1 MTRSY
6 RVRQIV
12 KLFVLNLLGLSP
24 AAFSSVACADDLM
37 QVYRDAIAN
46 DPVYASARA
55 ALSAGRE
62 RLPQATAGLLPTV
75 DASTFT
81 QWNEADIRLREA
93 NAEIRNRQYN
103 SNGFTVSLNQPL
115 FRWQTWE
122 KYKQAELAIVQA
134 EAEFA
139 QSTQQLIV
147 RVVQAYFD
155 VLAAQDEL
163 AFLAAQK
170 EALTEL
176 LAQARKSFA
185 VGKANITDLYDA
197 QARYDV
203 VASQELAA
211 KNGVE
216 IKKRALRQITNKH
229 TQRLTPLKAS
239 MKLSMPLPDVM
250 DEWVA
255 RAERDNFTV
264 RVKEAAV
271 EIAVRELS
279 QQRAGHYPTLDLFAN
294 RTKSSAGNSTTT
306 FIGSDVYSS
315 AIGVRL
321 AIPIFA
327 GGAIVS
333 RTREAIASLEQAR
346 QDAEAARR
354 TADQNTTQSFLDV
367 TSGISQINGLETALK
382 SNQMAL
388 DANRKGY
395 SVGLRINNDVLT
407 ALQQLFSAKRD
418 LSKARYDTMVNSLKL
433 KAAAGNLLET
443 DIEEINRIALDHE

>member
-1 MTRSY
+1 
-6 RVRQIV
+6 
-12 KLFVLNLLGLSP
+12 
-24 AAFSSVACADDLM
+24 M
-37 QVYRDAIAN
+37 QVYRDAMAN
-46 DPVYASARA
+46 DPVYAFARA

-81 QWNEADIRLREA
+81 QWNEADIRLRVED
-93 NAEIRNRQYN
+93 AEIRNRQYN

-115 FRWQTWE
+115 FRWQIWE

-134 EAEFA
+134 EAQFA
-139 QSTQQLIV
+139 ESTQQLIV

-176 LAQARKSFA
+176 LAQARKSFV

-216 IKKRALRQITNKH
+216 IKKRALRQITTKYP
-229 TQRLTPLKAS
+229 QRLTPLKAS
-239 MKLSMPLPDVM
+239 MKLNIPLPDVV

-264 RVKEAAV
+264 RGKEAAV
-271 EIAVRELS
+271 EIAAREVS

-294 RTKSSAGNSTTT
+294 RSKSSAGNSTTT
-306 FIGSDVYSS
+306 TTFIGSDVFSS

-321 AIPIFA
+321 VIPIFT
-327 GGAIVS
+327 GGAVDS

-354 TADQNTTQSFLDV
+354 TAAQNATQSFLDV

-388 DANRKGY
+388 DSNRKGY

-407 ALQQLFSAKRD
+407 ALQQLFSAERD
-418 LSKARYDTMVNSLKL
+418 LSKARYDTIVNSLKL
-433 KAAAGNLLET
+433 KAAAGILLET
-443 DIEEINRIALDHE
+443 DIEELSRIALDHE